1 MTIWLGGD
9 EPHDPEIA
17 ARQDDWLR
25 QWGDRASSR
34 VLDLG
39 CGHGRTMMTL
49 AGLGHDVL
57 GLDSDAG
64 CLDACRRRADELGVT
79 VRLQHLDFLSDWVV
93 DEEPFDLICCLG
105 NTFMLVDTDDAAVTL
120 LGRCARH
127 LAPGGLVVL
136 DDLPGLFLP
145 EVESGNW
152 ETGISE
158 DGDLQLLWSDRDDV
172 FTVRSGDGVDPD
184 QWSMRPDDVPLRL
197 WRPQSLDAV
206 AVGAGLSA
214 PETDEVGAVLVMR
227 SGRAARGS

>member
-9 EPHDPEIA
+9 EPHEPEVA
-17 ARQDDWLR
+17 DRQEDWLR
-25 QWGDRASSR
+25 QWGNRPPSR

-57 GLDSDAG
+57 GVDVDAA
-64 CLDACRRRADELGVT
+64 CLEACRHRALELGVT
-79 VRLQHLDFLSDWVV
+79 IRLQHLDFLDDWIA
-93 DEEPFDLICCLG
+93 DEDPFDLVCCLG
-105 NTFMLVDTDDAAVTL
+105 NTFMLVETDEAASTL

-172 FTVRSGDGVDPD
+172 FTVRSGDEVDPD
-184 QWSMRPDDVPLRL
+184 QWSLLPGDVPLRL
-197 WRPQSLDAV
+197 WRPETLHEV
-206 AVGAGLSA
+206 AARAGLSA
-214 PETDEVGAVLVMR
+214 PETDVAGAMLVMR
-227 SGRAARGS
+227 SGRAPGVS